1 MSTAWNDIYS
11 KLWNVISKQTD
22 LVKDSPPTFLGK
34 SEFE

>member
-22 LVKDSPPTFLGK
+22 LVKDALSVK
-34 SEFE
+34 